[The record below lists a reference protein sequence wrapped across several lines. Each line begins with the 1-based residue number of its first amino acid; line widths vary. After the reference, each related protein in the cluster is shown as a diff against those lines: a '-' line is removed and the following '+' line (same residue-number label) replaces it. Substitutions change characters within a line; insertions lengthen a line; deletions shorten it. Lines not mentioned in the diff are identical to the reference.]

1 MTAETPQ
8 PRAVAPARPDD
19 SVRAVLRSPRLLT
32 REALAGIVT
41 TLALVP
47 EVISFSV
54 IAGVDPMVS
63 LVASV
68 VLAVVMSLLGGRPAM
83 VTAAAGSVALVIAPL
98 VRTHGVEYVLPTVLL
113 AGVIQIVFGTAGLAR
128 LMRFIPR
135 SVMIGFVNA
144 LGILIFVA
152 QVPHLIDVPWI
163 VYPLFALTIAIVV
176 LLPRFTTVV
185 PAPLVAIVVV
195 TVIVVAAG
203 LTDVHTVGDEGPMGG
218 GLPGLTPWL
227 VPFSPETLG
236 IILPT
241 ALSVAF
247 VGLMET
253 LLTAKLVDDITETPS
268 HKGKESWALGVANI
282 AAGAY
287 GGIAGCAMIG
297 QTVVNVKIGRARTRV
312 STLAAGLFLLLLVT
326 GLSSVMARIPMVALA
341 AVMMVV
347 AITTVDW
354 HSVRPSTLRRMP
366 VPETLVMVVTV
377 GVVVATNNLAIG
389 VAVGV
394 LLAMVLFARRIA
406 HVIRVERTVEPAAGD
421 RDGASAGPDAD
432 GSARPRA
439 RVRYDVVGPL
449 FFGSSNDLVEHFA
462 YADDALLAESS
473 GVAGAHTHAESLEV
487 TGVSTTASPDGEEA
501 RRTSRP
507 GATVLVDLSRASVWD
522 ASSVAALDSVETKF
536 AAHGLAVEF
545 VGLDE
550 RSGSFHGRL
559 TGQLGG

>member
-1 MTAETPQ
+1 MTTAPDAD
-8 PRAVAPARPDD
+8 RARPEPAARSVRPARPADTVL
-19 SVRAVLRSPRLLT
+19 SVLRNPRLLT
-32 REALAGIVT
+32 REALAGVVT

-63 LVASV
+63 LVASI
-68 VLAVVMSLLGGRPAM
+68 VLALVMSVLGGRPAM

-98 VRTHGVEYVLPTVLL
+98 VREHGTDYVLPTVVL
-113 AGVIQIVFGTAGLAR
+113 AGLVQLAFGLAGLAR

-144 LGILIFVA
+144 LGVLIFVA
-152 QVPHLIDVPWI
+152 QVPHIIDQPWV

-176 LLPRFTTVV
+176 LLPKVTKAV

-195 TVIVVAAG
+195 TVIAVAAR
-203 LTDVHTVGDEGPMGG
+203 LDVHTVGDEGPMGG

-227 VPFSPETLG
+227 APFTLETLQ
-236 IILPT
+236 IIWPT

-253 LLTAKLVDDITETPS
+253 LLTAKLVDDLTETPS

-282 AAGAY
+282 AAGFY

-312 STLAAGLFLLLLVT
+312 STIAAGLFLLLLVT
-326 GLSSVMARIPMVALA
+326 GLSAVMSAIPMVALA
-341 AVMMVV
+341 AVMMIV

-354 HSVRPSTLRRMP
+354 HSLKPSTLRRMP

-377 GVVVATNNLAIG
+377 AVVVATNNLALG

-394 LLAMVLFARRIA
+394 LLAMVLFARRVA
-406 HVIRVERTVEPAAGD
+406 HVITVERHVTPGAVAGSGALDETSDVSDTSDASNASNAGGAGAVAGSPAPAT
-421 RDGASAGPDAD
+421 
-432 GSARPRA
+432 
-439 RVRYDVVGPL
+439 VRYDVVGPL
-449 FFGSSNDLVEHFA
+449 FFGSSNDLVEHFS
-462 YADDALLAESS
+462 YGDDPEA
-473 GVAGAHTHAESLEV
+473 V
-487 TGVSTTASPDGEEA
+487 T
-501 RRTSRP
+501 
-507 GATVLVDLSRASVWD
+507 VDLSRAQVWD
-522 ASSVAALDSVETKF
+522 ASSVAALDSVDEKF
-536 AAHGLAVEF
+536 RAHGVTATF
-545 VGLDE
+545 VGLDD
-550 RSGSFHGRL
+550 RSEAFHGRL
-559 TGQLGG
+559 TGRLG